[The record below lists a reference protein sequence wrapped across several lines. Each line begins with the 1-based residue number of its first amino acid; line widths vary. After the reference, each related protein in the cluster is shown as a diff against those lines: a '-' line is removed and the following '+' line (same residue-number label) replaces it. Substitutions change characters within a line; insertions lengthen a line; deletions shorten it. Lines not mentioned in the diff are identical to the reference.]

1 MRAGFFKA
9 DLCEIL
15 MAIAQSVPDK
25 NRQSATAYH
34 TVEENLSQ
42 DREQLKH
49 DQVEF
54 GSFYEDGHIL
64 HNVKINTQSDF
75 FLDPTRED
83 TVKWHVSFTVAK
95 DVRPADQFTIQ
106 LSSNLMVAPNGHPEK
121 PVPDFSDQDGVVIA
135 MGPMTVIS
143 TNLSILL
150 PIT

>member
-1 MRAGFFKA
+1 MMDNYQAMNFYYGLLNLRAGFFKA

-25 NRQSATAYH
+25 NQQSATAYH

-42 DREQLKH
+42 DHKQLNR
-49 DQVEF
+49 DQVAF

-83 TVKWHVSFTVAK
+83 TVKWHVSFTSGRSIYCSTIAK
-95 DVRPADQFTIQ
+95 F
-106 LSSNLMVAPNGHPEK
+106 
-121 PVPDFSDQDGVVIA
+121 DGCA
-135 MGPMTVIS
+135 
-143 TNLSILL
+143 
-150 PIT
+150 

>member
-1 MRAGFFKA
+1 MMDNYQAMNFYYGLLNLRAGFFKA

-54 GSFYEDGHIL
+54 GSFYQTFSSIRPG
-64 HNVKINTQSDF
+64 KIPSSGM
-75 FLDPTRED
+75 L
-83 TVKWHVSFTVAK
+83 VSRLLK
-95 DVRPADQFTIQ
+95 
-106 LSSNLMVAPNGHPEK
+106 M
-121 PVPDFSDQDGVVIA
+121 SDQPI
-135 MGPMTVIS
+135 
-143 TNLSILL
+143 NLLFSYHQI
-150 PIT
+150 